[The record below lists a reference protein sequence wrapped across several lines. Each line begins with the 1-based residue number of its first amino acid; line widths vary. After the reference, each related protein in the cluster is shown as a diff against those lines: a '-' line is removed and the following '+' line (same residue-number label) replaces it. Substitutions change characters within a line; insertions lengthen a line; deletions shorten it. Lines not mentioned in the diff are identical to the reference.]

1 VTLVTLVTFV
11 TLVTR
16 FLILAGLLAIVLSL
30 GSALAHLVRHKGE
43 SSQKMA
49 RALTI
54 RVGLSILL
62 FALLLLAWR
71 LGWIQPRG
79 S

>member
-1 VTLVTLVTFV
+1 
-11 TLVTR
+11 VTR
-16 FLILAGLLAIVLSL
+16 LLILAGLLAIVLSL
-30 GSALAHLVRHKGE
+30 GSALVHLVRNKDE

-54 RVGLSILL
+54 RVGLSVLL
-62 FALLLLAWR
+62 FVLLLVAWR
-71 LGWIQPRG
+71 LGWIQPHG

>member
-1 VTLVTLVTFV
+1 M
-11 TLVTR
+11 TR
-16 FLILAGLLAIVLSL
+16 LLILACLLAIVLSL
-30 GSALAHLVRHKGE
+30 GSALVHLVRDKGE
-43 SSQKMA
+43 SQKMA

-62 FALLLLAWR
+62 FVLLLVAWW
-71 LGWIQPRG
+71 LGWIQPHG

>member
-1 VTLVTLVTFV
+1 MSRL
-11 TLVTR
+11 
-16 FLILAGLLAIVLSL
+16 LILAGLLAIVLSL
-30 GSALAHLVRHKGE
+30 GSALVQLVRNKDE

-54 RVGLSILL
+54 RIGLSILL
-62 FALLLLAWR
+62 FVLLLVAWQ
-71 LGWIQPRG
+71 LGWIQPHG

>member
-1 VTLVTLVTFV
+1 VV
-11 TLVTR
+11 R

-30 GSALAHLVRHKGE
+30 GSALLHLVRGTGDSK
-43 SSQKMA
+43 KMA

-62 FALLLLAWR
+62 FVLLLGAWW
-71 LGWIQPRG
+71 LGWIQPHAR
-79 S
+79 